1 MTIQNVI
8 RLCLVVMLAWL
19 LMQVHWPLLV
29 REWKQQQKRRR
40 AKRRKQTRKGK
51 KPKAFEGLTRQPV
64 CERCVAEAE
73 RQDKETKREPP
84 AKINHKRGRRREV
97 DTRKQ
102 FCPEERCQYYGWLDR
117 GNIISNGH
125 PSGGQWRQLKCVA
138 CGKHFQETIGT
149 IFYGSSVPA
158 QDIMRAIVGL
168 CEGVSPRKVARIF
181 EVDKDTVFSW
191 LVEAAS
197 HSETVI
203 GYMVHNL
210 HLSQVQMDELYALLN
225 GMREEGEGRSCCWVW
240 VATDPL
246 SKLLIAIEVGDRSL
260 DMAQQLVHTVV
271 GRLALGVVPLFL
283 TDQLAAYGKALL
295 AHFGY
300 WVERVSEKSGRILHR
315 WMPVE
320 QLQYAQVK
328 KRRRRRKIVAVTTKV
343 VFGTKEA
350 VRAALRTA
358 GHRDQCGCCASV
370 AFVERLNRTLRAH
383 VPGLGRREEGL
394 AKTKVG
400 LRRRLILV
408 MGYYNLCL
416 PHLSLRQAMPSP
428 IPTKGNGSPKKWI
441 PRTPAMA
448 GGITDHIWSMEEFLL
463 FRVPPW
469 RQEVAAA

>member
-8 RLCLVVMLAWL
+8 RLCLVVMLVWL
-19 LMQVHWPLLV
+19 LMQVHWPVLV

-40 AKRRKQTRKGK
+40 AKRRKQARKGK
-51 KPKAFEGLTRQPV
+51 KPKPFEGLTRQPI
-64 CERCVAEAE
+64 CERCVMEAE
-73 RQDKETKREPP
+73 RQDEEKKREPP

-125 PSGGQWRQLKCVA
+125 PSGGQWRQMKCVA

-149 IFYGSSVPA
+149 IFYGSSVAA
-158 QDIMRAIVGL
+158 QDIMRGIAAL

-181 EVDKDTVFSW
+181 EVDKDTVFGW
-191 LVEAAS
+191 LVEAAA
-197 HSETVI
+197 HSETVV

-225 GMREEGEGRSCCWVW
+225 GMRGEGEGRSCCWVW
-240 VATDPL
+240 VAMDPL

-295 AHFGY
+295 THLGC
-300 WVERVSEKSGRILHR
+300 WVERVSEKSGRILRR
-315 WMPVE
+315 WMPIE
-320 QLQYAQVK
+320 QLRYAQVK
-328 KRRRRRKIVAVTTKV
+328 KQRRRCKIVAVTTKV

-350 VRAALRTA
+350 VRAALSAA
-358 GHRDQCGCCASV
+358 GHRINT

-400 LRRRLILV
+400 LRRRLMLV

-416 PHLSLRQAMPSP
+416 PHLSLRQALSSP
-428 IPTKGNGSPKKWI
+428 IPTKGSGSPKKWT

-469 RQEVAAA
+469 RQEATAV